1 MKRLTEQEQLKW
13 LSERL
18 QYPWKLKEEQI
29 SLMVSMHSMQEVHE
43 LLTRLSRV
51 SHELNHHPD
60 TLVNAKDLELTLTT
74 HDANGLT
81 PLDFQYAQEVEQIL
95 DNIKRLRAI

>member
-13 LSERL
+13 MSERL

-51 SHELNHHPD
+51 SYELNHHPD
-60 TLVNAKDLELTLTT
+60 TLVSVKHIEVSLTT

-81 PLDFQYAQEVEQIL
+81 LLDFQYAQEVEQIL
-95 DNIKRLRAI
+95 DNIERLRTI

>member
-13 LSERL
+13 LNERL

-51 SHELNHHPD
+51 SYELNHHPD
-60 TLVNAKDLELTLTT
+60 TLVNAKDIEISLTT

-81 PLDFQYAQEVEQIL
+81 LLDFQYAQEIEQIL
-95 DNIKRLRAI
+95 DNIERLRTI

>member
-13 LSERL
+13 LNERL
-18 QYPWKLKEEQI
+18 QYSWKLKEEQI

-74 HDANGLT
+74 HDATGLT

>member
-51 SHELNHHPD
+51 SYELNHHPD
-60 TLVNAKDLELTLTT
+60 TLVSVKDIEVSLTT

-81 PLDFQYAQEVEQIL
+81 LLDFQYAQEVEQIL
-95 DNIKRLRAI
+95 DKIEHLRTI

>member
-13 LSERL
+13 LNEEL
-18 QYPWKLKEEQI
+18 HYPWILKEGRI
-29 SLMVSMHSMQEVHE
+29 ILKVSMYSMQEVHE

-60 TLVNAKDLELTLTT
+60 TLVNAKDIEVSLTT

-81 PLDFQYAQEVEQIL
+81 LLDFQYAQEVEQIL